1 MVGKASAGR
10 SRLDPFNANHYHS
23 AVATLPI
30 PIRSAPLLYT
40 SAASTSHETTR
51 RATGIAFAL
60 AFTVHV
66 GLLAALWSFAPARKA
81 LLAQAPIAV
90 ELLTPPR
97 VQPAP
102 PPPPAAARPHPAAK
116 PHAVPHSTPPPILAA
131 PAQAATEALTV
142 APAAPAPTA
151 SAPIEP
157 APAIAEPLTPPAP
170 LAPPAP
176 PAPTNVVPPR
186 FDAAYLRNP
195 APDYPPLAKRRGEQG
210 RVEVR
215 VLVSADGDART
226 VEIRSSS
233 GSETLDR
240 TALDTVRRWRFVP
253 ARLGSTPVEAW
264 VIVPL
269 SFSLTR

>member
-10 SRLDPFNANHYHS
+10 SCLDPFNANHYHS

-30 PIRSAPLLYT
+30 PIRSAPLLH
-40 SAASTSHETTR
+40 ACGASPSHEATR

-60 AFTVHV
+60 ALTVHV

-81 LLAQAPIAV
+81 LLEQAPIAV

-97 VQPAP
+97 VEPAP
-102 PPPPAAARPHPAAK
+102 PPPPAAVRPHPAAK

-131 PAQAATEALTV
+131 PAQTATEAPIV
-142 APAAPAPTA
+142 APTAPAPTA
-151 SAPIEP
+151 SAPIEA
-157 APAIAEPLTPPAP
+157 APAIAAPLTP

-233 GSETLDR
+233 GSETLDH